1 MFSWRTQKLI
11 LSLLASCLLFLFTP
25 VSAQDLFVDVHQVR
39 EDDGFLEVHF
49 KVRNPFEGELLS
61 HLERG
66 VPCTISYSIDVWK
79 KRSGWFDQLVGSKLL
94 FFRVHFDLW
103 REGYAIQTLDGKLPT
118 ASTLEELAKTVAD
131 EQHTRIIPVAMLSP
145 EARYFLSIEAA
156 LTPLSVQDI
165 EELENW
171 MRGGHGQQR
180 TQKAGGW
187 SVSSFFLR
195 VAASFVGLG
204 KKTAVV
210 RSEPFT
216 LDQLFSAR

>member
-11 LSLLASCLLFLFTP
+11 LSLLTSCLLFISSISF
-25 VSAQDLFVDVHQVR
+25 SQDLFVDVHQVR
-39 EDDGFLEVHF
+39 EDNGFLEVHF
-49 KVRNPFEGELLS
+49 QVRNPFQGELLS

-118 ASTLEELAKTVAD
+118 ASSLEDLATTVAD
-131 EQHTRIIPVAMLSP
+131 EQQTRVIPVAMLRPDS
-145 EARYFLSIEAA
+145 RYFLSIKAA

-171 MRGGHGQQR
+171 MRGGKDKERGGQS
-180 TQKAGGW
+180 GG
-187 SVSSFFLR
+187 SISRFFLR
-195 VAASFVGLG
+195 IAASFVGLG
-204 KKTAVV
+204 KKTTVV
-210 RSEPFT
+210 KTDTFT
-216 LDQLFSAR
+216 LDQLFDVQ